1 METLVNKLNELTM
14 SHFQC
19 SVKNF
24 IEQGVKKGRHYF
36 YLRDAL
42 GLTDKKFLAVMDYL
56 EIDKE
61 KVIATMQDYY
71 KLFEEPEITEEE
83 SEEEEDIYAY

>member
-14 SHFQC
+14 SHFKC

-24 IEQGVKKGRHYF
+24 IEQGVNKGRHYF

-56 EIDKE
+56 EIDKD

-83 SEEEEDIYAY
+83 SGEEDIYAY